1 MLHRRR
7 SRPQGGL
14 RSTALGGR
22 CFLVMCALWCGLV
35 SLVMLCVLQEPECGG
50 VIGRQAPAATS
61 PPRQR
66 RRSNTDRA
74 AIGRET
80 APTTAIGRETAA
92 IERETTAIERET
104 TAIERETAAIERE
117 TTATERETAAIGR
130 EMAATDSDRARFGTG
145 TTRDRRDVAL
155 RSTRAEIDR
164 DARSAWSVWSVW
176 TVPPLC
182 KIPNTYPSKPKQGQ
196 GAAAQQR
203 YEELVEMF
211 EGKFNIKG
219 KWQLE
224 AKSQLAYALLHEA
237 VSKNPK
243 LSGLIDY

>member
-1 MLHRRR
+1 
-7 SRPQGGL
+7 
-14 RSTALGGR
+14 
-22 CFLVMCALWCGLV
+22 MCALWCGLV
-35 SLVMLCVLQEPECGG
+35 SLVMLCVLQEPGCGG

-92 IERETTAIERET
+92 IERETIAIERET
-104 TAIERETAAIERE
+104 TAIERETAAIERETAAIEREMAAIERE

-155 RSTRAEIDR
+155 RSTRVEIDQGEIG
-164 DARSAWSVWSVW
+164 ACSVWSVWSVPPLW
-176 TVPPLC
+176 TVGC
-182 KIPNTYPSKPKQGQ
+182 
-196 GAAAQQR
+196 AAT
-203 YEELVEMF
+203 
-211 EGKFNIKG
+211 
-219 KWQLE
+219 
-224 AKSQLAYALLHEA
+224 
-237 VSKNPK
+237 
-243 LSGLIDY
+243 SG